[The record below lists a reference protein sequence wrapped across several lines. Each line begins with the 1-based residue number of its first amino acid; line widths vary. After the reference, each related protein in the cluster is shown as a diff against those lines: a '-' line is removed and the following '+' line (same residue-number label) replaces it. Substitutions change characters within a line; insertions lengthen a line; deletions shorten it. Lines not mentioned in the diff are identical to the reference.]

1 MRVITLGEIMDQMT
15 TRKMLLIIM
24 LLISIVPAS
33 PATAQ
38 PRDEKPATREVSILL
53 FRGEGCPHCAEE
65 QRFLAGLIER
75 YPELRVTDLEVWHNE
90 GNARLFQAFAA
101 KAGITAVSVPV
112 TVIGNQVF
120 MGFSEDTARGIEGIV
135 QANHDRPPNP
145 APVEEKPPTT
155 VTIPLLGSLDAS
167 AISLPLLTLIL
178 GGLDSFNPC
187 ALFVLMF
194 LLSLLVHARSR
205 TRMLI
210 VGGTFVF
217 FSGLVY
223 FLFMAA
229 WLNFFVIVG
238 NIALI
243 TTVAGGGAVVAGAI
257 NVKDFFA
264 FKQGVSLS
272 IPEAAKPMLFER
284 MRGLIKA
291 SSMPSMLAGTVVLAA
306 AANAYE
312 LLCTAGFPM
321 VYTRVLTLHKLP
333 WSTYY
338 LYLACYNVV
347 YVIPLAVIV
356 ALFVVTLGGRKLSE
370 TEGRLLKL
378 LSGLMMGYL
387 GVALIA
393 RPKLLN
399 SVVGAA
405 GILAL
410 ALITTTAIYA
420 LSGRRGAS
428 GH

>member
-1 MRVITLGEIMDQMT
+1 MVKMKALRTLLLT
-15 TRKMLLIIM
+15 VMLLVSLAPASAM
-24 LLISIVPAS
+24 ASVANTPAPEISIM
-33 PATAQ
+33 
-38 PRDEKPATREVSILL
+38 L

-65 QRFLAGLIER
+65 QKFLAELMKR
-75 YPELRVTDLEVWHNE
+75 YPEIAITDLEVWKNKV
-90 GNARLFQAFAA
+90 NAELFKAFAA
-101 KAGITAVSVPV
+101 KAGLKALSVPV

-120 MGFSEDTARGIEGIV
+120 MGFSESNARSIERLV
-135 QANHDRPPNP
+135 KALHDSPPPIPPADPSANP
-145 APVEEKPPTT
+145 APYVEESPTK
-155 VTIPLLGSLDAS
+155 VDVPLVGSLDAS
-167 AISLPLLTLIL
+167 ALSLPILTVVI

-205 TRMLI
+205 ARMLI

-229 WLNFFVIVG
+229 WLNFFVIAG

-243 TTVAGGGAVVAGAI
+243 TTIAGGVAVVAGAI

-272 IPEAAKPMLFER
+272 IPEAAKPKLFER

-291 SSMPSMLAGTVVLAA
+291 SSMASMLLGTVVLAA

-338 LYLACYNVV
+338 LYLVLYNVV

-356 ALFVVTLGGRKLSE
+356 AIFVVSLGGRKLTE

-393 RPKLLN
+393 KPDVLN
-399 SVVGAA
+399 SVTGAA

-410 ALITTTAIYA
+410 ALITTGAINA
-420 LSGRRGAS
+420 LFGKFHAS